1 MRDLELHLFID
12 CFPEM
17 YPENEVATAITST
30 LKGALDRKVG
40 GGWKKGLEVDFSAE
54 RLKMATIWLVWK
66 RKKIPVVTVLMRCKG

>member
-1 MRDLELHLFID
+1 MRDLELYLFID

-40 GGWKKGLEVDFSAE
+40 GG
-54 RLKMATIWLVWK
+54 
-66 RKKIPVVTVLMRCKG
+66 

>member
-1 MRDLELHLFID
+1 MRDLELHFSID

-40 GGWKKGLEVDFSAE
+40 GGWK
-54 RLKMATIWLVWK
+54 
-66 RKKIPVVTVLMRCKG
+66 

>member
-1 MRDLELHLFID
+1 MRDLELHLFLD

-17 YPENEVATAITST
+17 YPENKVATAIPST

-54 RLKMATIWLVWK
+54 KLKMATSCLVRK
-66 RKKIPVVTVLMRCKG
+66 RKKVAVVTVLRRCKG